1 MTETN
6 LIPLLLI
13 FAGGVLSGI
22 VLTLLFN
29 KLRSGSAS
37 PETVKR
43 ELEEYQKQVESHF
56 DETSD
61 KFKAMAEQYKD
72 LYQHLSVG
80 ATTLC
85 RPEHVVAGLTDES
98 DPLQS
103 SPKAIAASP
112 ESKKGNGADAA
123 AREAKK
129 PTSDS
134 DKKSADATSQIKASA
149 DTAKDGAATAKG
161 TDGDAAKKAN
171 SEPSKKSQPSK
182 SASAAQDK
190 KAKQPNPTSKEKP
203 KAGGSK

>member
-13 FAGGVLSGI
+13 FTGGVFSGI

-103 SPKAIAASP
+103 SPKAIAAKP
-112 ESKKGNGADAA
+112 EPKKGDA
-123 AREAKK
+123 EKEDKK
-129 PTSDS
+129 PVRDS
-134 DKKSADATSQIKASA
+134 AKNSADKSAGSATKAKASA
-149 DTAKDGAATAKG
+149 DKPAPAKDGPATAKG
-161 TDGDAAKKAN
+161 TDSDVAKKAK
-171 SEPSKKSQPSK
+171 SEPSK

-190 KAKQPNPTSKEKP
+190 GAKQPNPASQD
-203 KAGGSK
+203 KAKAAGSK